1 MRPRASIRNGKKM
14 SLRSQKDNLA
24 KLMATEDL
32 TIVHKKVPTAY
43 FDVKNRVLCCP
54 TFKDDISA
62 ELYDLF
68 MGHEVGHALNTPYEG
83 LHSTIKKNRTLK
95 GYLNV
100 IEDVRIEKAI
110 KHKYQGLRKSFFTAY
125 NELMG
130 RDFFGLK
137 KMKITIDEL
146 SLIDKINLTT
156 KVGHRVNIKLSD
168 EEQPFLDW
176 AERCKTWEEVVECAE
191 AIYEWSKENETR
203 TQQENQTFFVP
214 QDFEQ
219 DEDGDEFDEEEG
231 SESMPDSDGD
241 EPTDGDDGLP
251 DENDVDGMGESTDNP
266 IEDDELGGEDDSES
280 EDEEEGKQSQQGM
293 GGQQGGKFEGD
304 YDDKDGAR
312 ESITE
317 HFAHNNE
324 EDFLEESPIVRTNI
338 DLRETFKNIDIDDNF
353 VSYKNVLNDW
363 REFFNGN
370 VKSRYHENVKDVERG
385 LKLAKHTGKKLSDKN
400 KKLIMH
406 MAKEFE
412 MKQTAMRSVKAF
424 QGKTGELDMN
434 MLAKYQIVDD
444 IFKRATYI
452 PDGKNHGITVLL
464 DWSGSIWRQV
474 NDLLEQSIIL
484 AEFCRKVNIPYR
496 VYLFSDSYKRVDWV
510 TGKAIPIP
518 NGVGK
523 EYYDNGGY
531 LIEIMS
537 NEMKNREHTEMMGYL
552 GSIWN
557 SQMYSGYRH
566 WNKVVDAW
574 NEWFEGVDH
583 VTDYYDIQGQ
593 ERMIP
598 YVYTLGG
605 TPLNHALICMRKFL
619 PEFAKQYQIEKSIL
633 TVITD
638 GYSHSTPL
646 TRMGDEEGDDRTDQE
661 KFLKDDG
668 VDSWNIRAERNIIDP
683 YNRRVYPFSKSNRY
697 ARYNDFA
704 HTQNL
709 LDWLAKTTGVI
720 VTGYFCLERKNDA
733 HQLLQSIRDAHPDR
747 PYFDLDSIWK
757 DARKAGTVIE
767 CHGYNKLFMTTS
779 KALSVTGE
787 DGLSDEFDGAKKV
800 RLIAAFKRNQKSK
813 TTSRFLTN
821 EFIKEIA

>member
-1 MRPRASIRNGKKM
+1 M

-54 TFKDDISA
+54 TFKEDISS

-110 KHKYQGLRKSFFTAY
+110 KNKYQGLRKSFFTAY
-125 NELMG
+125 NELME

-137 KMKITIDEL
+137 KMNMTIDEL

-156 KVGHRVNIKLSD
+156 KVGHRVNIKLNN

-203 TQQENQTFFVP
+203 TQKENQTFFVP
-214 QDFEQ
+214 QDFLE
-219 DEDGDEFDEEEG
+219 DEDGNEEFEDGEGEPLQWEELEGDTDGDGEG
-231 SESMPDSDGD
+231 SEK
-241 EPTDGDDGLP
+241 DDGLP
-251 DENDVDGMGESTDNP
+251 DEE
-266 IEDDELGGEDDSES
+266 DSEFGS
-280 EDEEEGKQSQQGM
+280 SGEESDEESDGSDGEESENEDEEEGEKAQQGY
-293 GGQQGGKFEGD
+293 GGQQGGQFEGD

-312 ESITE
+312 EASTE

-324 EDFLEESPIVRTNI
+324 EDFLEEKPIIKSHINLQKR
-338 DLRETFKNIDIDDNF
+338 FKAVDIDQVK
-353 VSYKNVLNDW
+353 VSYKNILADF
-363 REFFNGN
+363 RYFFEHGDHY
-370 VKSRYHENVKDVERG
+370 KKDEDLARG
-385 LKLAKHTGKKLSDKN
+385 LKCAKHTAKKITDKN

-412 MKQTAMRSVKAF
+412 MRQTAQRSVKAY

-464 DWSGSIWRQV
+464 DWSGSIWKQV

-484 AEFCRKVNIPYR
+484 AEFCRKVQIPYR
-496 VYLFSDSYKRVDWV
+496 VYLFSDAYQKINHENQSRIDDGLNKN
-510 TGKAIPIP
+510 
-518 NGVGK
+518 NG
-523 EYYDNGGY
+523 YI
-531 LIEIMS
+531 LEILS
-537 NEMKNREHTEMMGYL
+537 NEMKNKDHTEMMWYL

-557 SQMYSGYRH
+557 GQLSNGYRY
-566 WNKVVDAW
+566 WNRVVEAW
-574 NEWFEGVDH
+574 NTWFEGVDEVKEH
-583 VTDYYDIQGQ
+583 WDIQGM
-593 ERMIP
+593 ERMYP
-598 YVYTLGG
+598 QTFTLGG
-605 TPLNHALICMRKFL
+605 TPLNHALVVMRKFL
-619 PEFAKQYQIEKSIL
+619 PEFNKKYGIEKSIL

-638 GYSHSTPL
+638 GYSHGTNL
-646 TRMGDEEGDDRTDQE
+646 TRLNDEEQ
-661 KFLKDDG
+661 KDYDEQKDFIVSDE
-668 VDSWNIRAERNIIDP
+668 VDSWDIREQKNIIDP
-683 YNRRVYPFSKSNRY
+683 YNRRVYPFSSQNRY
-697 ARYNDFA
+697 SYNDFS

-720 VTGYFCLERKNDA
+720 VTGYFCLEKKGDA
-733 HQLLQSIRDAHPDR
+733 YTLLNHIRDGIEDR
-747 PYFDLDSIWK
+747 PWFDLEGIWK
-757 DARKAGTVIE
+757 EARKTGTVIE
-767 CHGYNKLFMTTS
+767 CHGYNKLFVTTP
-779 KALSVTGE
+779 KVLSVEGE
-787 DGLSDEFDGAKKV
+787 DELEEKYFGAKKTS
-800 RLIAAFKRNQKSK
+800 LIAAFKRNQKSK

-821 EFIKEIA
+821 EFIKEIS

>member
-1 MRPRASIRNGKKM
+1 MASIKNGKNM
-14 SLRSQKDNLA
+14 SLRTQKDNLA

-32 TIVHKKVPTAY
+32 TIIHKKVPTAY

-54 TFKDDISA
+54 TFKDDISP

-137 KMKITIDEL
+137 KMKITINEL

-156 KVGHRVNIKLSD
+156 KVGHRVNIKLNK

-203 TQQENQTFFVP
+203 TQQENQTFYVP
-214 QDFEQ
+214 QDLLD
-219 DEDGDEFDEEEG
+219 DEDGDESGEG
-231 SESMPDSDGD
+231 ESMEWEEMEGDSNEFGEESNSEDNLPDAEDSSLGDEGEDSEDGD
-241 EPTDGDDGLP
+241 E
-251 DENDVDGMGESTDNP
+251 GEDS
-266 IEDDELGGEDDSES
+266 EDDEKEGE
-280 EDEEEGKQSQQGM
+280 KSQQGY
-293 GGQQGGKFEGD
+293 GGQQGGQFQGD

-312 ESITE
+312 EASTE

-324 EDFLEESPIVRTNI
+324 EDYLEEAPILKSHI
-338 DLRETFKNIDIDDNF
+338 DLKKRFKDIDIDQIKVPF
-353 VSYKNVLNDW
+353 TAVLSDF
-363 REFFNGN
+363 RHFFNTGD
-370 VKSRYHENVKDVERG
+370 SYHNKDVMARG
-385 LKLAKHTGKKLSDKN
+385 LKLAKHTGKKLTDKN

-412 MKQTAMRSVKAF
+412 MRQTAMRSIKAY

-464 DWSGSIWRQV
+464 DWSGSIYKQV

-484 AEFCRKVNIPYR
+484 AEFCRKVQIPYR
-496 VYLFSDSYKRVDWV
+496 VYLFSDSYRKIDWE
-510 TGKAIPIP
+510 TGK
-518 NGVGK
+518 NVKDGLEV
-523 EYYDNGGY
+523 NSGY
-531 LIEIMS
+531 VVEILS
-537 NEMKNREHTEMMGYL
+537 NEMRNKDHTEMMWYL

-557 SQMYSGYRH
+557 GQMSNSYNRWDRVLET
-566 WNKVVDAW
+566 WNS
-574 NEWFEGVDH
+574 WFEGCEQID
-583 VTDYYDIQGQ
+583 DYYDIQGL
-593 ERMIP
+593 ERMYP
-598 YVYTLGG
+598 QTFSLGG
-605 TPLNHALICMRKFL
+605 TPLNHALVAMRKFL
-619 PEFAKQYQIEKSIL
+619 PEFNKMYGIEKSIL

-638 GYSHSTPL
+638 GYSHSTNL
-646 TRMGDEEGDDRTDQE
+646 TRLSEDDQKDVDEQRD
-661 KFLKDDG
+661 FLVADMKE
-668 VDSWNIRAERNIIDP
+668 DSWNIKDERNIIDP
-683 YNRRVYPFSKSNRY
+683 YNRRVYPFSPVSRY
-697 ARYNDFA
+697 SYNDFA
-704 HTQNL
+704 QTQNL
-709 LDWLAKTTGVI
+709 LDWLSKTCNVI
-720 VTGYFCLERKNDA
+720 VTGYFCIERKNDA
-733 HQLLQSIRDAHPDR
+733 YSLLNSIRDGIADR
-747 PYFDLDSIWK
+747 PWFDLEGIWK
-757 DARKAGTVIE
+757 DARKTGTVIE
-767 CHGYNKLFMTTS
+767 CHGYNKLFVTTP
-779 KALSVTGE
+779 KVLSVEGE
-787 DGLSDEFDGAKKV
+787 DELDEKYEGAKKTS
-800 RLIAAFKRNQKSK
+800 LIAAFKRNQKSK

-821 EFIKEIA
+821 EFIKEIS